1 MSRVY
6 ITLFLAS
13 VLAACGDTQSDSS
26 ELGEP
31 PSTSAFEDTG
41 VSDEDGEDNEDFPP
55 LPDIDGDPFVPD
67 VVEGV
72 FYDNESPLW
81 VLTAKEGGTWLTIE
95 NYPSFG
101 GSEAPETRVLDA
113 NEVSYATCGIC
124 VVLQTGCTAHGD
136 HGHCS
141 KTYMPEAGSRI
152 TFDTLGEG
160 GGTRWSGSTTPI
172 RFVEVTMSG
181 NNSTPVVGGDQI
193 ELDTWS
199 FDVIL
204 SEG

>member
-1 MSRVY
+1 MLRVHT
-6 ITLFLAS
+6 TLLIAGM
-13 VLAACGDTQSDSS
+13 LAACSDKDSSSS
-26 ELGEP
+26 ELGAP
-31 PSTSAFEDTG
+31 PSSNAFTDTG
-41 VSDEDGEDNEDFPP
+41 ANGDQEDNADFPP

-67 VVEGV
+67 VVEAV
-72 FYDNESPLW
+72 YYDGDSPLW
-81 VLTAKEGGTWLTIE
+81 RLTAKEGGNWLTIE

-101 GSEAPETRVLDA
+101 GAEAPETRVLDA

-124 VVLQTGCTAHGD
+124 VMLQTGCTAHGD

-152 TFDTLGEG
+152 TFDTLGVG
-160 GGTRWSGSTTPI
+160 GGAQWSGSITPI

-181 NNSTPVVGGDQI
+181 NNSTPVEGGDQI
-193 ELDTWS
+193 EIDTWS